1 MTKII
6 GVTGGIGSGK
16 TSLMQYAE
24 QQGYRTYYSDIEAKK
39 LYDKPHIINSLKEVF
54 KGEDIWTAGAL
65 DKKKLAQVVFSDQ
78 EKLSQLNQIIHPA
91 VRQDF
96 EDFAN
101 NYHNEPV
108 ILKESALLFETGAYE
123 SCDYNILITAPED
136 IRIQRVIDRDKVSR
150 EQVLNRMKNQWSD
163 EKKEKL
169 ADFVIQNIVLEE
181 AQQAFL
187 NILKQISR

>member
-39 LYDKPHIINSLKEVF
+39 LYGKPHIINSLKEVF

>member
-16 TSLMQYAE
+16 TSLMQHAE

-39 LYDKPHIINSLKEVF
+39 LYDKPNIISELKEAF
-54 KGEDIWTAGAL
+54 KGDDIWTTGDL
-65 DKKKLAQVVFSDQ
+65 DKKKLAQIVFSDQ
-78 EKLSQLNQIIHPA
+78 EKLAQLNQIIHPA
-91 VRQDF
+91 IRQDF
-96 EDFAN
+96 DDFVN
-101 NYHNEPV
+101 NYHNELI
-108 ILKESALLFETGAYE
+108 ILKESALLFETGAYQ

-136 IRIQRVIDRDKVSR
+136 VRIQRVIDRDRVSR
-150 EQVLNRMKNQWSD
+150 EQVIARMKNQWSD
-163 EKKEKL
+163 HKKEKL